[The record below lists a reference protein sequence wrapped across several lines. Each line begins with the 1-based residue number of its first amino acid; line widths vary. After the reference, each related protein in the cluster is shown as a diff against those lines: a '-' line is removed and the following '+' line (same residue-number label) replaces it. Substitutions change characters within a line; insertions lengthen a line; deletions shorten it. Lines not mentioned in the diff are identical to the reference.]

1 MPIVIRYVEPYQ
13 ERHLSTVSEVTR
25 PTKDQDGSSE
35 PCPAPDEYKDTDALL
50 SITSSLQI
58 LESVSTNKMQ
68 ALTVHNL
75 ATLIRQ
81 LGSIAQHAENLMGTI
96 AEGLVTC
103 YARTAQLESRTRQL
117 AEDVLPSLD
126 PELEGEKIGYGNPVF
141 NTILYHIAKGAS

>member
-13 ERHLSTVSEVTR
+13 ERHLSTVSEVSR
-25 PTKDQDGSSE
+25 PTKDKDGSSE
-35 PCPAPDEYKDTDALL
+35 PSPSPEEYKDTDALL
-50 SITSSLQI
+50 SVTSSLQI

-103 YARTAQLESRTRQL
+103 YARTVQLESRTRQL
-117 AEDVLPSLD
+117 AEEVLPSLD
-126 PELEGEKIGYGNPVF
+126 PELEGENLWSWNSYFLTPSSSVV
-141 NTILYHIAKGAS
+141 